1 MSNFRNKNIVIVCHT
16 QYGNRTREFKVGYY
30 RDPTH
35 LLNNIHNWT
44 AGKVFTVVD
53 VENTDHLTDK
63 EHNQLWEL
71 DFEPLYK

>member
-44 AGKVFTVVD
+44 AG
-53 VENTDHLTDK
+53 
-63 EHNQLWEL
+63 
-71 DFEPLYK
+71 